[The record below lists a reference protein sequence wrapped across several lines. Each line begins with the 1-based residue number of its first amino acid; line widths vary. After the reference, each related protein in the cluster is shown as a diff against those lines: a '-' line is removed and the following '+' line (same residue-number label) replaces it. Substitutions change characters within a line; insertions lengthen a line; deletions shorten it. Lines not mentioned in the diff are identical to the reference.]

1 MSRTRTVV
9 RNLLP
14 RVVVQAVRRA
24 RGVRLTTGF
33 HGDFQTWAD
42 AAAEAGG
49 YYDPSILD
57 KTATAAAKVKNGTAA
72 FERDSV
78 LFDEIQYSWPVL
90 AGLLWAAS
98 SGGNELN
105 VLDFG
110 GSLGTSYFQNRG
122 FLQHVARLR
131 WNIVE
136 QVHYVARGRAEFET
150 PVLRFYES
158 VDSCLS
164 ETEPNTILVSGS
176 LGYVEQP
183 YALLDQLVGLECPY
197 LIFDRIG
204 FLPDR
209 DRITVQRVPEHV
221 YKASYPAWFLSEKRF
236 RSVLDARYTLMA
248 GFDALEGLIDL
259 GDVVGH
265 SKGFIFR
272 ARSA

>member
-1 MSRTRTVV
+1 MGLLRRADGVEVFESSDADVDEWPERRLPGSYRTGCSIPGNLLNEGRYTLTIYFLIPDVRFFAHIQDALTFDVVDLGARGSEVAAMQERRGVDSPRTRLDAVKGNMSRTRTAV

-24 RGVRLTTGF
+24 RGARLTTGF
-33 HGDFQTWAD
+33 HGDFQTWAA

-57 KTATAAAKVKNGTAA
+57 KTAKAASKVKNGTAA

-122 FLQHVARLR
+122 FLQHVAHSTLEYRRASSLR
-131 WNIVE
+131 GAWPGGV
-136 QVHYVARGRAEFET
+136 RDDRAQI
-150 PVLRFYES
+150 LR
-158 VDSCLS
+158 
-164 ETEPNTILVSGS
+164 
-176 LGYVEQP
+176 
-183 YALLDQLVGLECPY
+183 
-197 LIFDRIG
+197 
-204 FLPDR
+204 
-209 DRITVQRVPEHV
+209 
-221 YKASYPAWFLSEKRF
+221 KR
-236 RSVLDARYTLMA
+236 
-248 GFDALEGLIDL
+248 
-259 GDVVGH
+259 
-265 SKGFIFR
+265 
-272 ARSA
+272 